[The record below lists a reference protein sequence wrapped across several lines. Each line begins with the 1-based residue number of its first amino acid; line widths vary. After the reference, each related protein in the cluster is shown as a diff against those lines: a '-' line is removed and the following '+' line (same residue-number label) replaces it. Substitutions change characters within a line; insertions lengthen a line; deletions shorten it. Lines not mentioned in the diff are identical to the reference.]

1 MNNDNG
7 ANDTNNNGNRAV
19 VDLLE
24 TERQELNR
32 LRRKFEIKMRM
43 LQQERVQLLRER
55 DRLVRVVQETE
66 DDADARD
73 VLLERRQQPFQVR
86 AITLQVLAR
95 EQQQQQLADSVEED
109 TDTVSPAM
117 VEPNP

>member
-7 ANDTNNNGNRAV
+7 ANDANNNGNRAV
-19 VDLLE
+19 VNLLE
-24 TERQELNR
+24 AERKALNR
-32 LRRKFEIKMRM
+32 LRRGFEHEMRR

-55 DRLVRVVQETE
+55 DRLVREIE
-66 DDADARD
+66 DNADAQD
-73 VLLERRQQPFQVR
+73 ILMERRQQPFQVR

-95 EQQQQQLADSVEED
+95 EQQQQQLANSVEED
-109 TDTVSPAM
+109 TDTVYPTM